1 MSYRYQRRY
10 TGPVQ
15 AVIFDW
21 AGTLVDYGSLAPLVA
36 FTKVFEGEGVPVSL
50 AEARAPMGIE
60 KRTHIATMLGEAA
73 LAGRWAE
80 AKGQGHGEADIDRLF
95 AAFLPAQI
103 DAIREHAAVI
113 PGVLE
118 AVQALRARGIKVGS
132 NSGYNAEMLAVVVA
146 EAKKQGLEPDHV
158 LCSSDVAKGRPGP
171 AMALMN
177 AAALSVTNVTACVK
191 VDDTVAGVE
200 EGLNAGFWAVGLAT
214 SGNETGLSLADWQ
227 ALSAGQQDDYR
238 RAATQRLFKAGAHY
252 VIDSSADLIPVIDD
266 IERRLARAETP

>member
-15 AVIFDW
+15 AVVFDW
-21 AGTLVDYGSLAPLVA
+21 AGTMVDFGSLAPLVA
-36 FTKVFEGEGVPVSL
+36 FLKVFESEGVPVSL

-60 KRTHIATMLGEAA
+60 KRTHIATMLGEAD
-73 LAGRWAE
+73 LADRWE
-80 AKGQGHGEADIDRLF
+80 KIKGEPHGEADIDRLF
-95 AAFLPAQI
+95 QAFLPAQVA
-103 DAIREHAAVI
+103 AIAEHAEVI
-113 PGVLE
+113 PGVLDTLS
-118 AVQALRARGIKVGS
+118 ALRARGIRIGS
-132 NSGYNAEMLAVVVA
+132 NSGYNGEMMAAVLPQAER
-146 EAKKQGLEPDHV
+146 QGLVPDHMV
-158 LCSSDVAKGRPGP
+158 CSSDVVRGRPGP

-177 AAALSVTNVTACVK
+177 AAALSVDCVAACVK

-200 EGLNAGFWAVGLAT
+200 EGLNAGFWAVGLSC

-266 IERRLARAETP
+266 IERRLAAGETP